1 MNLLKEYNFYKKE
14 IQDRKQEFLKT
25 KNDKQ
30 KIFKELCFCI
40 LTPQSKAINCWSAVE
55 ELFMKG
61 FPRCSMKTVEKVLHS
76 KVRFYKNKTKY
87 LFELVNK
94 FDFIYKI
101 INANFEPKIL
111 RKILVKE
118 VKGLGLK
125 EASHFLRNIGYSFDL
140 AILDRHILKNL
151 RRFRVI
157 KSIPKTLTM
166 KNYLAIEQ
174 RFIDFSKK
182 VKIPIVDLDLLF
194 WARQVGFV
202 FK

>member
-1 MNLLKEYNFYKKE
+1 MTILSEYKLHKKE
-14 IQDRKQEFLKT
+14 IQNRKQEFLKT
-25 KNDKQ
+25 KKDKQ

-55 ELFMKG
+55 EIFNNG
-61 FPRCSMKTVEKVLHS
+61 FPKCRKVIIEKILKQ

-87 LFELVNK
+87 LFELAKK

-101 INANFEPKIL
+101 IEKKFEPKIL
-111 RKILVKE
+111 REVLVRE

-140 AILDRHILKNL
+140 VILDRHILKNL
-151 RRFRVI
+151 KELKVI
-157 KSIPKTLTM
+157 KTIPKSLTT
-166 KNYLAIEQ
+166 KKYLEIEQ
-174 RFIDFSKK
+174 KFINFSKK
-182 VKIPIVDLDLLF
+182 IKIPLVDLDLFF
-194 WARQVGFV
+194 WAKQTGFV